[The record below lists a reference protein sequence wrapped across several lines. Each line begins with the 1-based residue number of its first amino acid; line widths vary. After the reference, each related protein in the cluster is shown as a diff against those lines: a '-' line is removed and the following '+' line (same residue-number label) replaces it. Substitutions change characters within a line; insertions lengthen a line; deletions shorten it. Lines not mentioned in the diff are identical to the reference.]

1 MNNVLDGLSH
11 LSTRERLAVT
21 KLLDRLEHEHSQT
34 VLQVMLYGSGA
45 RGGRRADSD
54 VDLLIITRRDDWRE
68 QEPIR
73 LLAAR
78 LSNEYD
84 VFLSTRVMSLS
95 HYLRMR
101 NVQPLF
107 YQSMRRDAI
116 VLLRLSDD
124 VETVE
129 PRPLTAS

>member
-34 VLQVMLYGSGA
+34 VLQVMLFGSGA

-78 LSNEYD
+78 FSNEHD

-95 HYLRMR
+95 HYLRMQ